1 MNEEIKLLLMSYV
14 DGELNEADSLKA
26 EDMIK
31 SDLEAL
37 DFINKLKQANIEI
50 NAFYESE
57 RNEEIEDKL
66 YQFLE
71 KDILERKLPQSS
83 FMEKIFSFRPL
94 LNYSLTALFFL
105 SVGVFYDDFVPSNQD
120 IFYDLVPSNQDMKL
134 DLNNT
139 TYEKQVFKKRG
150 FEEGTKIKDLLS
162 ATIGEMIKDKSS
174 KAKLLYGSDSY
185 MIFVEGLN
193 SVNEELDCYDGT
205 IYKDGVS
212 KSFSYCVAQ
221 NDNSFIYTD

>member
-105 SVGVFYDDFVPSNQD
+105 SVGDFYDDLLPSNQD
-120 IFYDLVPSNQDMKL
+120 IFYDLVP
-134 DLNNT
+134 
-139 TYEKQVFKKRG
+139 
-150 FEEGTKIKDLLS
+150 
-162 ATIGEMIKDKSS
+162 
-174 KAKLLYGSDSY
+174 
-185 MIFVEGLN
+185 
-193 SVNEELDCYDGT
+193 
-205 IYKDGVS
+205 
-212 KSFSYCVAQ
+212 
-221 NDNSFIYTD
+221 